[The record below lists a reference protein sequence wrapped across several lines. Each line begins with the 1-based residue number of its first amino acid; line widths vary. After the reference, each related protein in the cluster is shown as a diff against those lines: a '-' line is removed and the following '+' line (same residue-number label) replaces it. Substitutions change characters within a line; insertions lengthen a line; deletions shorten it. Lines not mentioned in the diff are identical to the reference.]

1 MRRAGRKRAF
11 ERRDGLLRDRY
22 RGVDGR
28 TIVSSM
34 PGSMVGEPV
43 AKAEPPFRRAEI
55 GGDDARRADR
65 AMYALADEHSPEML
79 EQLLIAL
86 AKQHMSAP
94 MLPVGYADDP
104 RVQPALLRLLEPS
117 RLRRCRISRRA
128 WAWSVARA
136 RATSFA
142 HGCRKPSHIHVL
154 LSPIR
159 FSTIRSGAAPEAQH
173 PPNQDANC
181 RRIEIRTEVW
191 RTAPK
196 RSRRRVPNQD
206 GVRRATRCAAR
217 PENGPLLKR
226 AIVVWLRSHRRSAP
240 PLL

>member
-94 MLPVGYADDP
+94 MLPCSDNNCMYMECTARP
-104 RVQPALLRLLEPS
+104 PL
-117 RLRRCRISRRA
+117 
-128 WAWSVARA
+128 ARA
-136 RATSFA
+136 A
-142 HGCRKPSHIHVL
+142 
-154 LSPIR
+154 
-159 FSTIRSGAAPEAQH
+159 RSSG
-173 PPNQDANC
+173 
-181 RRIEIRTEVW
+181 
-191 RTAPK
+191 
-196 RSRRRVPNQD
+196 
-206 GVRRATRCAAR
+206 G
-217 PENGPLLKR
+217 
-226 AIVVWLRSHRRSAP
+226 RRSSYSMTVHG
-240 PLL
+240 

>member
-28 TIVSSM
+28 TIVLSM

-86 AKQHMSAP
+86 SKQHMSAP

-104 RVQPALLRLLEPS
+104 RVQPALLEAARTVPLAGVPNFAQGLGLVGGPGACDVLRARMQEALAHPRAFEPDPFFNDKV
-117 RLRRCRISRRA
+117 RRRA
-128 WAWSVARA
+128 
-136 RATSFA
+136 
-142 HGCRKPSHIHVL
+142 
-154 LSPIR
+154 
-159 FSTIRSGAAPEAQH
+159 
-173 PPNQDANC
+173 
-181 RRIEIRTEVW
+181 
-191 RTAPK
+191 
-196 RSRRRVPNQD
+196 
-206 GVRRATRCAAR
+206 
-217 PENGPLLKR
+217 
-226 AIVVWLRSHRRSAP
+226 
-240 PLL
+240 